1 MQPISDLGSAAKG
14 LAKNPLGI
22 IALFIVMIYG
32 FAALTLGVTTHLAE
46 AERQPLVWFLVAFP
60 VLVLAT
66 FGWLVSCHH
75 EKLYAP
81 GDYKTD
87 DSFFRGLTK
96 SKHTAEV
103 QEIQSQLKVKI
114 NEAVT
119 EAAIQG
125 GAGNVPIDQERL
137 ERVIKKIS
145 DEIDNATTI
154 TVDATKFLKDA
165 SAIYTFPV
173 AAFSTLSDLT
183 DEVYFKISP
192 RVKAFHYGHSWVLRD
207 SSTREIVK
215 NIRMLSDVEPG
226 VPMTDKRTLSE
237 VGIRPG
243 ATLVVEKPGRG

>member
-1 MQPISDLGSAAKG
+1 MQQLTDLGNAAKG

-32 FAALTLGVTTHLAE
+32 FAALTLGASTHLVE

-60 VLVLAT
+60 VLVLVT

-81 GDYKTD
+81 GDFKTD
-87 DSFFRGLTK
+87 DSFLRGLAK

-103 QEIQSQLKVKI
+103 QEIQSQLKTKI

-119 EAAIQG
+119 EVANQG
-125 GAGNVPIDQERL
+125 SGGNVPIDPEQL
-137 ERVIKKIS
+137 KRVIEKIS
-145 DEIDNATTI
+145 EQIDSATTI
-154 TVDATKFLKDA
+154 TVDASKFLKDDHA
-165 SAIYTFPV
+165 VYTFPV

-183 DEVYFKISP
+183 DEVYFKLSP
-192 RVKAFHYGHSWVLRD
+192 KVRAFHYGYSWVLRD
-207 SSTREIVK
+207 ACTGETVK
-215 NIRMLSDVEPG
+215 NIRMLSDAEPG
-226 VPMTDKRTLSE
+226 VPLSDKRTLSE

-243 ATLVVEKPGRG
+243 TTLTVEKPNRT